1 VIVISDTSAI
11 TNLAAIHNL
20 QLLLQLYSQV
30 MIPEAV
36 YRELADIEPPVPGT
50 LEVQRA
56 SWLEVREIVN
66 REVVERLQDEV
77 RLDSGESE
85 AIAVALE
92 LNADMLLIDER
103 RGRAKADR
111 LGVRITGLL
120 GILVEA
126 KQKNLIVAVKPLIDE
141 LIAKSEFR
149 VSSALY
155 SQILNVVDEV

>member
-111 LGVRITGLL
+111 LGVRITVLL

>member
-1 VIVISDTSAI
+1 MIVISDTSAI

-36 YRELADIEPPVPGT
+36 YRELADIDPPVPGT

-111 LGVRITGLL
+111 LGVRITVLL

>member
-1 VIVISDTSAI
+1 MTVISDTSAI

-36 YRELADIEPPVPGT
+36 YRELADIDPPVPGT

-111 LGVRITGLL
+111 LGVRITVLL

>member
-1 VIVISDTSAI
+1 MTVISDTSAI

-36 YRELADIEPPVPGT
+36 YRELADIDPPVPGT

-85 AIAVALE
+85 VIALALE
-92 LNADMLLIDER
+92 LNADLLLIDER

-111 LGVRITGLL
+111 LGVRITVLL

-126 KQKNLIVAVKPLIDE
+126 KQKNLIVAVKPLIDK